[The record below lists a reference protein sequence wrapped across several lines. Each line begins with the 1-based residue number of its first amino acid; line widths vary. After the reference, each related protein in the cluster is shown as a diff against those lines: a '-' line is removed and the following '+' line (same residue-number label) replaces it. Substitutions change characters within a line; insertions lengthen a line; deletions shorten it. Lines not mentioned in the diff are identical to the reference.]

1 MYFDPTD
8 RSALKQH
15 AKRCMKATSP
25 NIYLVSLLCIALP
38 RAAALVTEGP
48 TLRLMLQAG
57 SFEKALEIY
66 QNGGPSGGFALTLAV
81 TLMNMF
87 LCIVQCGYQL
97 YCLRA
102 AREEDTGSVE
112 TLFVCFKQTWRFYLA
127 QLLMALFTML
137 WTFLFIIPGLIATY
151 AYTQTFY
158 IMLDHPDMS
167 PLQAIRAS
175 RQLMRGHKFEYFLL
189 QLSFLGW
196 SFLSLFTFGLLE
208 IWLKPYAEVTYAG
221 YYNALINWRKPA
233 PTAPEA
239 EADPQP
245 EEWWKQ

>member
-1 MYFDPTD
+1 MLKRLA
-8 RSALKQH
+8 RS
-15 AKRCMKATSP
+15 
-25 NIYLVSLLCIALP
+25 
-38 RAAALVTEGP
+38 
-48 TLRLMLQAG
+48 LRE
-57 SFEKALEIY
+57 F
-66 QNGGPSGGFALTLAV
+66 TLAAI
-81 TLMNMF
+81 LSP
-87 LCIVQCGYQL
+87 LCMMGEVYM
-97 YCLRA
+97 
-102 AREEDTGSVE
+102 EV
-112 TLFVCFKQTWRFYLA
+112 K
-127 QLLMALFTML
+127 
-137 WTFLFIIPGLIATY
+137 IPGIIATY